1 MEGLVEESEG
11 HVVVAALTEPPL
23 SQPGG
28 IRKNSRS
35 ALLATLMFRLIV
47 IMKNRNG
54 QMQRGDVALEVLR
67 LGFQLVQFFGVLL
80 VLILQFK
87 RLSVTI
93 EKTYKKK
100 KILKQNEGIAWH
112 RSSGRI

>member
-1 MEGLVEESEG
+1 
-11 HVVVAALTEPPL
+11 
-23 SQPGG
+23 
-28 IRKNSRS
+28 
-35 ALLATLMFRLIV
+35 MFRLIV

-93 EKTYKKK
+93 EKKKY
-100 KILKQNEGIAWH
+100 
-112 RSSGRI
+112 